1 MKKTSIFVSME
12 IGSHYYAV
20 LALCRLLGLKKDVSY
35 KIAYSSQFIDDALI
49 KRVVFKKTPRG
60 VKCHIF
66 GKKRG
71 LDHVATCPKLTTT
84 WGYHQRTMIETLV
97 PFHFVPGV
105 KGDNFHQKIRTSPN
119 SPILHTL
126 VDNAVASGDPYYL
139 GIALHA
145 LGDAYAH
152 RGFSGIISRGNRV
165 RKFKVDMSTIAGFAD
180 RFLAR
185 YIMNVTWLY
194 SKTLAK
200 IMPMYSHSRVGT
212 VPDLSSAE
220 WSYEYDS
227 SSTSF
232 FAKYRSSGPISNPER
247 YRKAFREF
255 LEIIEHF
262 VDAKPG
268 VREKAP
274 VNIEASGFYR
284 QLTKL
289 VSRKE
294 TQGSWEAF
302 LLENKLF
309 EPGDEALQYDKQAWL
324 KKAFADY
331 SKKKYSQLFIQQA
344 APVENFHTSD
354 WYRFYVA
361 QREYKELFDRLIV
374 RYNVY

>member
-1 MKKTSIFVSME
+1 ME
-12 IGSHYYAV
+12 LGSHYYAV

-49 KRVVFKKTPRG
+49 KRLMFKKTPRG

-66 GKKRG
+66 GKRRG
-71 LDHVATCPKLTTT
+71 LDHTATCPKLTTT

-97 PFHFVPGV
+97 PFHFVPAA
-105 KGDNFHQKIRTSPN
+105 KGDSFHHKIRTSPN
-119 SPILHTL
+119 SPLLHEL
-126 VDNAVASGDPYYL
+126 VDRAVLSGDPYHL

-165 RKFKVDMSTIAGFAD
+165 RAFKVDMSTISGFAD

-185 YIMNVTWLY
+185 YIMNTSRIY
-194 SKTLAK
+194 SVTLAR

-232 FAKYRSSGPISNPER
+232 LAKYRSSGPISNPER
-247 YRKAFREF
+247 YCKAFREF

-262 VDAKPG
+262 VDVKPG

-274 VNIEASGFYR
+274 MNIEASGFYR
-284 QLTKL
+284 QLTMP
-289 VSRKE
+289 VSRNN
-294 TQGSWEAF
+294 TQSSWETF
-302 LLENKLF
+302 LLEQELF
-309 EPGDEALQYDKQAWL
+309 DPGDEALHYDKHAWI
-324 KKAFADY
+324 KTAFADY
-331 SKKKYSQLFIQQA
+331 SKKKYSQLFIPNA
-344 APVENFHTSD
+344 LPIDDFANTD
-354 WYRFYVA
+354 WYRFYQA
-361 QREYKELFDRLIV
+361 QREYKEQFDRLII
-374 RYNVY
+374 RFNVY